1 MVDEEE
7 REDHVRTPEVSPN
20 KDAGPMKLEKVIRG
34 PGALPSLASP
44 SAIVRNNRSE
54 SKSPSTVISRSS
66 SFQDNPLNENDYPPM
81 PRPKIGE
88 RHQPCAICTM
98 PIDLSTLTESA
109 WKTHIDQDIDPY
121 VCISEDCIEPLQYFT
136 SLQSWMDHMLR
147 RHSINWSEQIHTR
160 NGIATLITTKTRWNL
175 KQKQSI

>member
-1 MVDEEE
+1 MQEYNKKLAYQRDNEDNLETMVDEEE

-109 WKTHIDQDIDPY
+109 WKY
-121 VCISEDCIEPLQYFT
+121 VIT
-136 SLQSWMDHMLR
+136 SL
-147 RHSINWSEQIHTR
+147 NY
-160 NGIATLITTKTRWNL
+160 
-175 KQKQSI
+175 